1 MCHLAHGS
9 QSSEGTVSL
18 GPLTEYHVPEH
29 PTPQQHDCESL
40 CSVTLYD
47 TLPVRR

>member
-1 MCHLAHGS
+1 MCHLVHGS

-29 PTPQQHDCESL
+29 PTPQQHDESPR
-40 CSVTLYD
+40 SVTLYD
-47 TLPVRR
+47 TFPVRR